1 MAPTTSSTRPPSRWW
16 ARLPTPRSPT
26 PTRGRSRPR
35 RPPGWA
41 ATPAEERLALLKAAA
56 GAIRAKNDE
65 LVPLVIAETGATA
78 SVGSRMQVPV
88 CADRF
93 DRYSRD
99 IRHVQESMLPPI
111 ATAATPLAPGRAHQ
125 RPGLPPAGRAWW
137 PPSPA
142 TTSP

>member
-1 MAPTTSSTRPPSRWW
+1 M
-16 ARLPTPRSPT
+16 
-26 PTRGRSRPR
+26 
-35 RPPGWA
+35 
-41 ATPAEERLALLKAAA
+41 ALLKAASA
-56 GAIRAKNDE
+56 AIRARNDE

-111 ATAATPLAPGRAHQ
+111 VS
-125 RPGLPPAGRAWW
+125 RPHRSPPVG
-137 PPSPA
+137 
-142 TTSP
+142 